1 MFPNIWLY
9 GNSPNIYSLNKTITG
24 DLQIKRKNQKWPY
37 KILWTEGKQKYT
49 SKAVHIAARLV
60 RQGGH

>member
-9 GNSPNIYSLNKTITG
+9 GNSPNIYSLNKTIISN
-24 DLQIKRKNQKWPY
+24 LQIKRRNQKWPY

-49 SKAVHIAARLV
+49 SKAVHIVVRLV